1 MFRMCV
7 TRVGRVISTR
17 GKKARIQFF
26 DGRTSD
32 EVDISVSPAR
42 RGSYVEIFGSVAL
55 SVLSPTEARRREA
68 VWQQIKKAAAAER
81 LEVMT
86 RDR

>member
-1 MFRMCV
+1 MFRMCA
-7 TRVGRVISTR
+7 TRVGRAISTR
-17 GKKARIQFF
+17 GKKARIRFF
-26 DGRTSD
+26 DGRTSN

-42 RGSYVEIFGSVAL
+42 RGSCVETFGNVAP
-55 SVLSPTEARRREA
+55 SVLGLTEAKRREA
-68 VWQQIKKAAAAER
+68 VWQQIKKVAAAER